1 MSGISG
7 VGNFGTSALN
17 IIQQLSART
26 ANVVD
31 RVSSPDASGDV
42 TDFAAAIMEMG
53 ELQLQTKAA
62 VSVLHTTHT
71 LAQELMS
78 LPRK

>member
-7 VGNFGTSALN
+7 VANFGTSALN
-17 IIQQLSART
+17 MIQRLSART
-26 ANVVD
+26 ADVVD

-42 TDFAAAIMEMG
+42 TDFAAALVEMS

-62 VSVLHTTHT
+62 VSVLHKTHS
-71 LAQELMS
+71 LAEELLS

>member
-1 MSGISG
+1 MSGVSG
-7 VGNFGTSALN
+7 VSGCSLSALN
-17 IIQQLSART
+17 ALQQLSTRT
-26 ANVVD
+26 AD
-31 RVSSPDASGDV
+31 LIDKVSSPDASGDLS
-42 TDFAAAIMEMG
+42 DFAQAVVEMG
-53 ELQLQTKAA
+53 NLKLQTKAA